1 METWLLFGHHRRPDI
16 EDLCDHVDTLHIVSL
31 SSSPYIR
38 ICIRYIEWK
47 VSVPPCLGARKNSI
61 STLNFTKL
69 ALARVKDVQ
78 RSKRQFSAITTL
90 PGWRCLVEKFGN
102 DVLSH
107 LARIYKQPTKRYPLI
122 LAFESLTR
130 LNRTVFRFL
139 LRFIEM
145 CVDAFGKAS
154 IIIRSNIIVA
164 LYFRLL
170 VLSKWIIFFSF
181 KI

>member
-1 METWLLFGHHRRPDI
+1 MRSRWYTAYCISLF
-16 EDLCDHVDTLHIVSL
+16 L
-31 SSSPYIR
+31 SIYTYMYPVYR
-38 ICIRYIEWK
+38 VK
-47 VSVPPCLGARKNSI
+47 SVPPCLGARKNSI

-78 RSKRQFSAITTL
+78 RSKRRFSAITTL
-90 PGWRCLVEKFGN
+90 PGWRCPVEKFGN

-107 LARIYKQPTKRYPLI
+107 LARIYKQPNKRYPLI

-154 IIIRSNIIVA
+154 IIIRSNIICEN
-164 LYFRLL
+164 RNG
-170 VLSKWIIFFSF
+170 
-181 KI
+181 